1 MEKDVKQVPED
12 AAAPLAALNGGERR
26 IARDLPPPARRSGTW
41 QVRVDASPTSDTWK
55 AAVELA
61 GADCCIGILALEA
74 PLRRGTVFSSG
85 CSRSDLAH
93 VNVEGLRCWLE
104 QHNGLADRLDEDMI
118 DVDVREVAE
127 VANLQWLKH
136 LPMLSVGVV
145 DVATEGVFWVLL
157 GWRKL
162 SDDRPRD
169 RRRLRLA
176 MRVLAQSAAGFAVGT
191 RREKRL
197 QILEGLIDELAPAFV
212 LVDREGQVFWTND
225 HAEER
230 LALRDLLIRNGGNRI
245 ASTTPAKTA
254 MLREAVAE
262 VSLTRRFND
271 DGTTTDRYLLLPS
284 TGGKED
290 VIILRAVE
298 GRNGLEGNRAVLLIV
313 PQDQTVE
320 FSRRLMN
327 LFGLIP
333 SETRFVSALVETGSP
348 ASAAARLGITPQTA
362 KTYLKRVY
370 AKLGIG
376 NQLELAMMIAS
387 LTPPLRARVAPLGHH
402 NELELL

>member
-1 MEKDVKQVPED
+1 MESDLDEG
-12 AAAPLAALNGGERR
+12 AAGVAPISTPAGADRR
-26 IARDLPPPARRSGTW
+26 IARDFSPTAPPTGTW
-41 QVRVDASPTSDTWK
+41 QVRVDSSPTSDTWK
-55 AAVELA
+55 AAVELS

-104 QHNGLADRLDEDMI
+104 QHNGLADQIDQDMI

-162 SDDRPRD
+162 ADGNLRD

-176 MRVLAQSAAGFAVGT
+176 MRVLAQSAANFAVGT

-212 LVDREGQVFWTND
+212 LVDPEGRVFWTND
-225 HAEER
+225 NAEEM
-230 LALRDLLIRNGGNRI
+230 LARRDLLIRNGGNRI
-245 ASTTPAKTA
+245 ASTTPAKTT
-254 MLREAVAE
+254 MLREAITE
-262 VSLTRRFND
+262 VTRTHRFDD
-271 DGTTTDRYLLLPS
+271 DGTPADRYLLLPR
-284 TGGKED
+284 TRGDDD

-313 PQDQTVE
+313 PQDESVE

-333 SETRFVSALVETGSP
+333 SESRFVSALVETGSS
-348 ASAAARLGITPQTA
+348 ASAAERLGITPQTA

-376 NQLELAMMIAS
+376 NQLELARMIAS
-387 LTPPLRARVAPLGHH
+387 LTPPLRSRAGAIGHH
-402 NELELL
+402 NELGLL